1 MDTSSLAT
9 LAATAAVIGVV
20 HTATGPDHYVPFV
33 AMSKAGGWSRAR
45 TLTITLLCGVG
56 HVGSSVVLG
65 ILGIAL
71 GLALGGLQWFEA
83 IRGHFAGWLLLGF
96 GLAYAAWGVHRAIR
110 RRPHRHW
117 HAHPGGVV
125 HDHEHHHEAEHAH
138 VHAPVQ
144 APEQVKS
151 TAQVMTP
158 WILFTIFVFGPCE
171 PLIPLVMVPA
181 AEHSVW
187 GVVVV
192 TAIFGAATLVTMT
205 TIVIASL
212 AGLDRLNLKSLD
224 RWSHATAGAAL
235 AACGLLIQLGL

>member
-1 MDTSSLAT
+1 MDASSLTT
-9 LAATAAVIGVV
+9 LAATAALIGIV
-20 HTATGPDHYVPFV
+20 HTAAGPDHYVPFV

-65 ILGIAL
+65 TLGIAL
-71 GLALGGLQWFEA
+71 GLALGGLQWVEA
-83 IRGHFAGWLLLGF
+83 FRGHVAGWLLLGF

-117 HAHPGGVV
+117 HAHAGGVV

-138 VHAPVQ
+138 VHAPAQ
-144 APEQVKS
+144 AKT

-205 TIVIASL
+205 TIVTLSL
-212 AGLDRLNLKSLD
+212 AGLDRLRLASLD